1 VTEPADSYD
10 LIVIGGTPAGLSL
23 AAEAQASGLQR
34 VLVLERSDTVRPRD
48 GAGRLGLQVRFQ
60 AKIESIELLDGG
72 VQVLTETGPLVGAA
86 VAIAEVASGLSRAP
100 EYEVPPSLASRV
112 SDHTK
117 SVPNEAVDVLVV
129 GGGESGVSACVA
141 LVDRGYRVVLAHS
154 GEPEQLSR
162 LSQEMLHDLERERL
176 ATILWRSRP
185 AGIDDLEGF
194 PMVYFRDRRTPD
206 LQFDYVVMALGIAGD
221 GISFEEM
228 GVNVAPGSDRVFVLK
243 GQLTLL
249 GETPGQVIPAENA
262 WESVRL
268 AVFPSLTATPRQLPA
283 SVKGELAG
291 RFYNATITY
300 FEKAH
305 SDLWLIR
312 IRPDHGNADFRA
324 GQYATL
330 GLGYWE
336 PRVDD
341 AIDAL
346 KEGQVQKLVRRSY
359 SIRSPVLND
368 IGYLVNPYEAQELEF
383 YIVLVP
389 PSVGRT
395 PSLTPRLALK
405 EVGDRIYLGP
415 KVSGRYTLASVDDP
429 GSTVVF
435 LSTGT
440 GEAPHNAMVAELMRR
455 GHHGAIVSV
464 VSVRKWSDLGYYQ
477 THLELERRYPN
488 YHYLPFPTR
497 EEDVPKKYIQDILS
511 DGDLDALL
519 GEPLD
524 PARANIFLCGNPA
537 MIGPPSWEGD
547 VPSFPAVIGAVEV
560 LHSLGFVSDRR
571 GAEGNVHFEE
581 YW

>member
-1 VTEPADSYD
+1 VTEVADSYD

-34 VLVLERSDTVRPRD
+34 VLVLERSDTIRPRD

-60 AKIESIELLDGG
+60 ATIKSIELVDGG

-86 VAIAEVASGLSRAP
+86 VAIAEAASGPSRTP
-100 EYEVPPSLASRV
+100 EYEVPASLASRV
-112 SDHTK
+112 FDHTK
-117 SVPNEAVDVLVV
+117 SVPNGAADVLVV
-129 GGGESGVSACVA
+129 GGGELGVSACVA

-185 AGIDDLEGF
+185 AGMDDLEGF

-221 GISFEEM
+221 GASFIEM
-228 GVNVAPGSDRVFVLK
+228 GVSVAPGSDRVFVLK

-249 GETPGQVIPAENA
+249 AETPGQMIPAGNA

-268 AVFPSLTATPRQLPA
+268 AAFPSLPATPRQPPA
-283 SVKGELAG
+283 SVKGELAD

-312 IRPDHGNADFRA
+312 IRPDHGNAGFRA

-359 SIRSPVLND
+359 SISSPVFSD
-368 IGYLVNPYEAQELEF
+368 IGYLVNPYESQELEF

-415 KVSGRYTLASVDDP
+415 KVSGRYTLAPVDDP
-429 GSTVVF
+429 GSAVVF
-435 LSTGT
+435 LATGT

-455 GHHGAIVSV
+455 GHHGPIVSV
-464 VSVRKWSDLGYYQ
+464 VSVRKWSDLGYHE
-477 THLELERRYPN
+477 THLELARRYPN
-488 YHYLPFPTR
+488 YHYLPLPTR
-497 EEDVPKKYIQDILS
+497 EEDVPKKYVQDILS
-511 DGDLDALL
+511 GGDLDELL
-519 GEPLD
+519 GGPLD
-524 PARANIFLCGNPA
+524 PARTNIFLCGNPA

-547 VPSFPAVIGAVEV
+547 VPSFPAVLGAVEI
-560 LHSLGFVSDRR
+560 LHNLGFVPDRR